1 MPKLE
6 VCCYS
11 ADCALKAELAGAD
24 RIELCSNRQEGGT
37 TPSLGMLD
45 WVAQRVSIPVHPI
58 IRPRGG
64 DFCYSE
70 SEFEI
75 IQRDIDLIRD
85 LGFPGI
91 VIGILT
97 EDGHID
103 IERMSQVLEKAKGLS
118 ITFHRAF
125 DMCANPILALNQLTE
140 LGVDR
145 ILTSGQQ
152 QTAEVGL
159 PLIRTL
165 VQQSQGPVI
174 MPGGGIR
181 LTNIHKFIDAGVQE
195 VHTTAGQVMPS
206 AMRYRKAG
214 VSMNSSSEGDE
225 FEQFRVDSDMV
236 TAMKEVF
243 APSVVRFCQKVA
255 AKAG

>member
-11 ADCALKAELAGAD
+11 VDCAVMAERAGAD
-24 RIELCSNRQEGGT
+24 RIELCTSKQEGGI
-37 TPSLGMLD
+37 TPSMGMLE
-45 WVAQRVSIPVHPI
+45 WAKQHISIPVHPI

-64 DFCYSE
+64 DFCYTK
-70 SEFEI
+70 SEFEVI
-75 IQRDIDLIRD
+75 KRDIDQIRE

-91 VIGILT
+91 VIGILA

-103 IERMSQVLEKAKGLS
+103 MERMQQVLVQAEGMS
-118 ITFHRAF
+118 VTFHRAF
-125 DMCANPILALNQLTE
+125 DMCANPIVALNQLTDI
-140 LGVDR
+140 GIDR

-159 PLIRTL
+159 PLIRDL
-165 VQQSQGPVI
+165 IHQSRGPVI

-195 VHTTAGQVMPS
+195 IHTTAGQVIPS
-206 AMRYRKAG
+206 LMRYRKAG
-214 VSMNSSSEGDE
+214 VSMNTDSEADE
-225 FEQFRVDSDMV
+225 FSQFRVDSDMV
-236 TAMKEVF
+236 AAMKDVF
-243 APSVVRFCQKVA
+243 VPSVVRFRQ
-255 AKAG
+255 KAG

>member
-11 ADCALKAELAGAD
+11 VDCAVMAERAGAD
-24 RIELCSNRQEGGT
+24 RIELCTSKQEGGI
-37 TPSLGMLD
+37 TPSMGMLE
-45 WVAQRVSIPVHPI
+45 WATQHISIPVHPI

-64 DFCYSE
+64 DFCYTK
-70 SEFEI
+70 SEFEVI
-75 IQRDIDLIRD
+75 KRDIDQIRE

-91 VIGILT
+91 VIGILA

-103 IERMSQVLEKAKGLS
+103 MERMQQVLVQAEGMS
-118 ITFHRAF
+118 VTFHRAF
-125 DMCANPILALNQLTE
+125 DMCANPIVALNQLTDI
-140 LGVDR
+140 GIDR

-159 PLIRTL
+159 PLIRDL
-165 VQQSQGPVI
+165 IHQSRGPVI

-195 VHTTAGQVMPS
+195 IHTTAGQVIPS
-206 AMRYRKAG
+206 LMRYRKAG
-214 VSMNSSSEGDE
+214 VSMNTDSEADE
-225 FEQFRVDSDMV
+225 FSQFRVDSDMV
-236 TAMKEVF
+236 AAMKDVF
-243 APSVVRFCQKVA
+243 VPSVVRFRQ
-255 AKAG
+255 KAG

>member
-1 MPKLE
+1 MSKLE

-11 ADCALKAELAGAD
+11 ADCAIKAERAGAD
-24 RIELCSNRQEGGT
+24 RIELCAGKQEGGI
-37 TPSLGMLD
+37 TPSIGMLD
-45 WVAQRVSIPVHPI
+45 WVSHQVSIPVHPI
-58 IRPRGG
+58 VRPRGG

-70 SEFEI
+70 SEFAI
-75 IQRDIDLIRD
+75 IKRDIDQIRD

-103 IERMSQVLEKAKGLS
+103 VERMQQILRQTAGMS

-125 DMCANPILALNQLTE
+125 DMCANPLLALSQLTD

-165 VQQSQGPVI
+165 IQQSQRPVI

-181 LTNIHKFIDAGVQE
+181 LTNIHKFIEAGVQE
-195 VHTTAGQVMPS
+195 IHTSACQTIPS
-206 AMRYRKAG
+206 CMRYRKAG
-214 VSMNSSSEGDE
+214 VNMNTDSEADE
-225 FEQFRVDSDMV
+225 FAQFQVDSDMV
-236 TAMKEVF
+236 AAMKEVF
-243 APSVVRFCQKVA
+243 APSVVRFRQQV
-255 AKAG
+255 G